1 MLAEAIRLLPALRT
15 HGRFKPALVLAD
27 TCVALGH
34 SDRARQV
41 LAQLTRWLDDP
52 MEEYHRRD
60 FRWHLARHFYELGQ
74 FAEVVAC
81 LEPVVAAE
89 IDAGYLGALDLFL
102 EACLACNDRERV
114 RHWLKRRARAI
125 PAIYP
130 PQFQVQPY
138 CQLARWHLRI
148 GERARAYDLLGRALA
163 IVRDLRDCE
172 MQCEGLARIADVW
185 AEVGRRSRA
194 RRIICAMPDASERA
208 RSLLKLA
215 EQADPAEAK
224 ALLVEV
230 QTAARQIEN
239 PEKRTEIL
247 TELLKRAGD
256 RHLAGRK
263 RALWGEA
270 RAAVWQIRDPYVR
283 MFQLEQL
290 AGLGRRLRLRGHR
303 ALLWEAVE
311 AARAI
316 SDNAY
321 FAYYEEP
328 GDERVA
334 ARLRVAEALAERDEQ
349 ATAWTLLLEAL
360 QIGAELDDSEE
371 AGCNL
376 TGSGRLL
383 ELVVLRPGRLSEL
396 IARVKGL
403 APTRKVDPLLEGL
416 AEACVL
422 SAQPDVSPR
431 RRSRW
436 LRAALTLIEAI
447 EDEEVQEGLLD
458 FVGMASVELGHARL
472 VRQVAA
478 RMRERGE
485 EAKADCFRLQASLL
499 EGRIERVEERLAALS
514 EAEQNGLLPL
524 VVDGLR
530 RRGRYGRAHE
540 LALRVPDPCSRFSA
554 LLLLVRTIAEI
565 TSFWDGT
572 LAALLVS

>member
-1 MLAEAIRLLPALRT
+1 MNPPFGTAEFEFTPEALLEEAIRLLPALRA
-15 HGRFKPALVLAD
+15 HGWFEPTLVLAD

-34 SDRARQV
+34 IARARQV
-41 LAQLTRWLDDP
+41 LTRLTQWLEDP
-52 MEEYHRRD
+52 FEAPRRRD
-60 FRWHLARHFYELGQ
+60 FRWRLAERFHELGQ
-74 FAEVVAC
+74 FAEAVAC

-334 ARLRVAEALAERDEQ
+334 ARLRVAEALAERGEQ

-360 QIGAELDDSEE
+360 RIGVSLEDPEE

-396 IARVKGL
+396 M
-403 APTRKVDPLLEGL
+403 RKTV
-416 AEACVL
+416 
-422 SAQPDVSPR
+422 
-431 RRSRW
+431 
-436 LRAALTLIEAI
+436 
-447 EDEEVQEGLLD
+447 
-458 FVGMASVELGHARL
+458 
-472 VRQVAA
+472 
-478 RMRERGE
+478 
-485 EAKADCFRLQASLL
+485 
-499 EGRIERVEERLAALS
+499 
-514 EAEQNGLLPL
+514 
-524 VVDGLR
+524 
-530 RRGRYGRAHE
+530 
-540 LALRVPDPCSRFSA
+540 
-554 LLLLVRTIAEI
+554 
-565 TSFWDGT
+565 
-572 LAALLVS
+572 

>member
-1 MLAEAIRLLPALRT
+1 
-15 HGRFKPALVLAD
+15 
-27 TCVALGH
+27 
-34 SDRARQV
+34 
-41 LAQLTRWLDDP
+41 
-52 MEEYHRRD
+52 
-60 FRWHLARHFYELGQ
+60 
-74 FAEVVAC
+74 
-81 LEPVVAAE
+81 
-89 IDAGYLGALDLFL
+89 
-102 EACLACNDRERV
+102 
-114 RHWLKRRARAI
+114 
-125 PAIYP
+125 
-130 PQFQVQPY
+130 
-138 CQLARWHLRI
+138 
-148 GERARAYDLLGRALA
+148 
-163 IVRDLRDCE
+163 

-334 ARLRVAEALAERDEQ
+334 ARLRVAEALAERGEQ

-360 QIGAELDDSEE
+360 RIGVSLEDPEE

-396 IARVKGL
+396 M
-403 APTRKVDPLLEGL
+403 RKTV
-416 AEACVL
+416 
-422 SAQPDVSPR
+422 
-431 RRSRW
+431 
-436 LRAALTLIEAI
+436 
-447 EDEEVQEGLLD
+447 
-458 FVGMASVELGHARL
+458 
-472 VRQVAA
+472 
-478 RMRERGE
+478 
-485 EAKADCFRLQASLL
+485 
-499 EGRIERVEERLAALS
+499 
-514 EAEQNGLLPL
+514 
-524 VVDGLR
+524 
-530 RRGRYGRAHE
+530 
-540 LALRVPDPCSRFSA
+540 
-554 LLLLVRTIAEI
+554 
-565 TSFWDGT
+565 
-572 LAALLVS
+572 